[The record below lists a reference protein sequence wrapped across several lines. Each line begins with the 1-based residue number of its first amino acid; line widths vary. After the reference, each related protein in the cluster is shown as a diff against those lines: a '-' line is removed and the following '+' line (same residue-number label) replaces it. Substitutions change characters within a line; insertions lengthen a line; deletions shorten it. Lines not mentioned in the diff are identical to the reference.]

1 MGIKATIIGAGSV
14 GSTIAFM
21 MAVKN
26 IASEV
31 VLIDVNTKKAMG
43 EALDIRQGTP
53 LCAPISIYAGS
64 YVDARGSDVVIITSG
79 VARKAGQ
86 DRLALTQTNVDIIKS
101 IAPKITKHAPNA
113 FYIIVS
119 NPVDIMTYTF
129 HKITDIPKN
138 RIIGT
143 GTLLDTARLC
153 SRLAEFMNV
162 SQKNVHAYVLGEHGD
177 SMFVPWS
184 LAQVCNTPLAEYRQN
199 LDFGIIE
206 LPELNYDEV
215 EEYIRTSGSKIISR
229 KGATYYAVSIAVCH
243 IIECLSSSVNTVMAV
258 STMLNGEYGIY
269 DVCMSIP
276 TFIGPGGVKGRVLP
290 NLTDEELERLHNSAN
305 VLKKIISGINF

>member
-21 MAVKN
+21 MAVKD

-53 LCAPISIYAGS
+53 LCAPITVYAGS
-64 YVDARGSDVVIITSG
+64 YVDAADSDVVIITSG

-86 DRLALTQTNVDIIKS
+86 ARLALAQTNTDIIKS
-101 IAPKITKHAPNA
+101 IAPKITKYAPNA
-113 FYIIVS
+113 YYIIVS
-119 NPVDIMTYTF
+119 NPVDIMTYVF
-129 HKITDIPKN
+129 HKVTDIPKSH
-138 RIIGT
+138 IIGT

-153 SRLAEFMNV
+153 SRLAEFLNV
-162 SQKNVHAYVLGEHGD
+162 SQKNVHAYALGEHGD

-184 LAQVCNTPLAEYRQN
+184 LAQVCNTPLADYRKN

-206 LPELNYDEV
+206 LPELNYDEI
-215 EEYIRTSGSKIISR
+215 EEYIRTSGGKIISR

-243 IIECLSSSVNTVMAV
+243 IIECLFSSVNTVMAV
-258 STMLNGEYGIY
+258 STMLEGEYGID
-269 DVCMSIP
+269 DVCLSIP
-276 TFIGPGGVKGRVLP
+276 TFVGHGGVKGRVLP
-290 NLTDEELERLHNSAN
+290 DLTDEELERLHNSAN
-305 VLKKIISGINF
+305 VLKEVISGLEI